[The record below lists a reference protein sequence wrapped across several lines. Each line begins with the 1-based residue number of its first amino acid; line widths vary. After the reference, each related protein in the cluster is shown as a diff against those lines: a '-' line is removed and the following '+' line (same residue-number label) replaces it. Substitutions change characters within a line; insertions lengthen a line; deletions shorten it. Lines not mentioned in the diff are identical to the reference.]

1 MGQYDAQEASI
12 KRQQMIAKALR
23 DSGNQ
28 GFDPA
33 ASAGRLVYA
42 RSPWE
47 DVNKVFQQGTAA
59 YLDNRAEKRARELE
73 DQKTADARTRLG
85 GMLDTLA
92 GKSQNVLAQPND
104 PALSPLSGDVAVSNP
119 ITGVNETVGIGNEMN
134 QKRAG
139 LAAVLKGMDP
149 QAAAEMLQGKAI
161 EKALPSM
168 EWKDVGGRLVQV
180 GSDGSLGGAVEK
192 SATPDSVLGAKVSM
206 RGQDIGQ
213 QNNILDNETAV
224 RGQNVSASVAAR
236 GQDISREGNIL
247 DNETSKDNAQL
258 AAMVSVR
265 NADIADKTE
274 RWKKG
279 IEADKLN
286 KPTEFAGRAVGH
298 LNKME
303 TAESK
308 IDKTYIPNLAEKAV
322 GAIPGVGEA
331 LSPESYQSYLNESR
345 EWIAGLLRLDSGA
358 AVPEEEFWRYF
369 KTYFPQPNESPKQA
383 EEKYY
388 SRLGA
393 ADSLRGVLQMSG
405 IDAPKPSVRRNVGG
419 KTYIKTP
426 QGWVEE

>member
-1 MGQYDAQEASI
+1 MGMYDAQEASI
-12 KRQQMIAKALR
+12 RRQQMIAKALR

-47 DVNKVFQQGTAA
+47 DINKIAQLGVAS
-59 YLDNRAEKRARELE
+59 YLDNRAEKRSGDLQ
-73 DQKTADARTRLG
+73 DQRKADAKTRLA
-85 GMLDTLA
+85 GMVDTLD
-92 GKSQNVLAQPND
+92 GKSQNVLNQPND
-104 PALSPLSGDVAVSNP
+104 PALSPLSGDVSVRNP
-119 ITGVNETVGIGNEMN
+119 VTGVNETVGIGNEMN

-139 LAAVLKGMDP
+139 LAAILKGADP
-149 QAAAEMLQGKAI
+149 EEAVTMLQGKAL

-192 SATPDSVLGAKVSM
+192 SATPDSVLDADTSRYATNKGFEANVM
-206 RGQDIGQ
+206 RDKTDRLGQ
-213 QNNILDNETAV
+213 QISAATSRYTAD
-224 RGQNVSASVAAR
+224 RGFDASAA
-236 GQDISREGNIL
+236 
-247 DNETSKDNAQL
+247 DNETS
-258 AAMVSVR
+258 V
-265 NADIADKTE
+265 DIARMQAAVELRKAGIADATE

-279 IEADKLN
+279 IEVDKLN

-303 TAESK
+303 TAEGK

-322 GAIPGVGEA
+322 GAIPNVGEA
-331 LSPESYQSYLNESR
+331 LSSESYQSYLNESR

-369 KTYFPQPNESPKQA
+369 KTYFPQPNESAKQA

-393 ADSLRGVLQMSG
+393 AESLRGVLQMSG

-426 QGWVEE
+426 QGWAEE

>member
-12 KRQQMIAKALR
+12 RRQQMIAKALR

-47 DVNKVFQQGTAA
+47 DINKVAQMGAA
-59 YLDNRAEKRARELE
+59 SYLDNRAEKRATDLE
-73 DQKTADARTRLG
+73 ATKTADARTRLG

-92 GKSQNVLAQPND
+92 GKSQNVLPQPND

-119 ITGVNETVGIGNEMN
+119 ITGQSATVGIGDEMN
-134 QKRAG
+134 QKRAA
-139 LAAVLKGMDP
+139 LAGALKGMDP
-149 QAAAEMLQGKAI
+149 VAAAEMLQGKAI

-168 EWKDVGGRLVQV
+168 EWKDVGGKLVQV
-180 GSDGSLGGAVEK
+180 GSDGSMGAAVDK
-192 SATPDSVLGAKVSM
+192 SATPDAQLGSQDSRYGTDKGFEASVM
-206 RGQDIGQ
+206 RDKTDRLGQ
-213 QNNILDNETAV
+213 QIGAATSKYTAD
-224 RGQNVSASVAAR
+224 RSFDASAA
-236 GQDISREGNIL
+236 
-247 DNETSKDNAQL
+247 DNETSTNIARMNAQVTL
-258 AAMVSVR
+258 R
-265 NADIADKTE
+265 NATLADATE

-303 TAESK
+303 TAEGK

-331 LSPESYQSYLNESR
+331 LSSEGYQSYLNESR

-426 QGWVEE
+426 QGWAEE